1 MSDKFVITK
10 VLMSLPEDY
19 KHFISAWESAPD
31 DKQTYDNLVARL
43 LIEEERIKE
52 KGGPTP
58 STAFVAK
65 KVDKKSVECYK
76 CHRLGHYQSECRYN
90 NNNNFGNSK
99 DNRSDMKCYFCNKP
113 GHIKSQC
120 RFKKGKEK
128 ESNAFIV
135 NSVFDEQLQ
144 KSQWLVDSGASEH
157 MCCDYK
163 LFNSYLT
170 VKDKSVIVGNGTKI
184 NVKGCGQVALQVWNG
199 SEWIDTTIDNV
210 LHVPE
215 LKTNLFSVNCATSRG
230 YVIVMEENKCK
241 FYKQNK
247 VMAIAE
253 RRGSMY
259 YLDFRYFNA
268 YTANLADVCCDLS
281 EWHEKLAH
289 QNIVYVKDVLKKN
302 NINIKNA
309 NVQTCESCLKGKIHR
324 LPYPVSNNVTSR
336 VCEIIHADTCGP
348 MEKPSIGGSRYFV
361 VFKDEYSKYR
371 QVFFVK
377 TKDEI
382 KSCIKN
388 FISQAENETGNKI
401 KIFRSDNGTE
411 FINKEVREVF
421 QNKGIIHQ
429 TSVTFTPEQNGV
441 AERENRILVE
451 AARTMLY
458 AKDPIS
464 LWAESVNTAAYVINR
479 TGKSSIE
486 GKSPY
491 ELWSSKSY
499 DINNLKIFGTTVYV
513 HIPKE
518 KRHKWDAKGEKG
530 IMVGYGETTKGYRVY
545 FPQKSEVETKRDIVF
560 VNNSPVKPIQQC
572 ETINYIEDSVE
583 VPATVEVGAQVEDT
597 SAAGMSSSQSPT
609 MGSDD
614 SQRTMQS
621 DSEGSVYEPSDSDE
635 CGEVVRRDVDPK
647 NKRIRKQTVFY
658 NCNNVMLDNCEPK
671 TYREAMNSPDACKW
685 QEAIQRELKTLKN
698 NNTWSICDM
707 PDNEKVISSKWV
719 FKIKRNNSNIQ
730 YKARLVARGFEQN
743 DILNLNDVYAPVA
756 KLSTFRLFLA
766 IATKSKLYVYQM
778 DVTGAFLYGEIEENA
793 YISLPDGAYD
803 NDKNIVKLNKSL
815 YGLKK
820 SPKYWNEKFNS
831 IMIREGFKRSKC
843 DPCLYSKC
851 NDSEQIYVLLY
862 VDDML
867 MFGSNEEHISNLKS
881 MLNKE
886 FEMKD
891 LGLISEF
898 LGINVKQNLKTNV
911 TELCQKNYLENVLK
925 RFHMYD
931 CKPISTPMDQNFNCK
946 ELENDK
952 CKGNIENICREIVGC
967 LMYAASGTRPD
978 ICVAVSI
985 LSRYQDCASNMLLIN
1000 LKRVLRYIKH
1010 TLNYRLVYKCDDSN
1024 LVGFCDADWGGD
1036 LRDRKSTTGY
1046 CFMYSNCLISWCS
1059 KKQSTVSL
1067 SSAESEYVAMSM
1079 AGSEACWIANVLCDF
1094 NVSNVCPAIMHCDNQ
1109 AAITIANT
1117 NSVKRLK
1124 HIDIKYHYIRELIE
1138 NKKICIQYVTTRDQ
1152 IADMLTKSLN
1162 GNTLLKFVKLCG
1174 MNM

>member
-1 MSDKFVITK
+1 MQNQLKQLGENMSDKFVITK

-65 KVDKKSVECYK
+65 KVDKKSVKCYK

-99 DNRSDMKCYFCNKP
+99 DNRSDLKCYFCNKP

-157 MCCDYK
+157 MCCECK
-163 LFNSYLT
+163 LFNSYST

-230 YVIVMEENKCK
+230 YVIVTEENK
-241 FYKQNK
+241 
-247 VMAIAE
+247 
-253 RRGSMY
+253 
-259 YLDFRYFNA
+259 
-268 YTANLADVCCDLS
+268 
-281 EWHEKLAH
+281 W
-289 QNIVYVKDVLKKN
+289 
-302 NINIKNA
+302 
-309 NVQTCESCLKGKIHR
+309 KIHR

-371 QVFFVK
+371 RVFFVK

-458 AKDPIS
+458 AKDLPIS

-518 KRHKWDAKGEKG
+518 KDISGMPK
-530 IMVGYGETTKGYRVY
+530 
-545 FPQKSEVETKRDIVF
+545 KSEVETKRDIVF

-597 SAAGMSSSQSPT
+597 SAAGMSSPQSPT
-609 MGSDD
+609 MDGDD
-614 SQRTMQS
+614 SQ
-621 DSEGSVYEPSDSDE
+621 
-635 CGEVVRRDVDPK
+635 
-647 NKRIRKQTVFY
+647 
-658 NCNNVMLDNCEPK
+658 
-671 TYREAMNSPDACKW
+671 
-685 QEAIQRELKTLKN
+685 
-698 NNTWSICDM
+698 
-707 PDNEKVISSKWV
+707 
-719 FKIKRNNSNIQ
+719 
-730 YKARLVARGFEQN
+730 
-743 DILNLNDVYAPVA
+743 
-756 KLSTFRLFLA
+756 
-766 IATKSKLYVYQM
+766 
-778 DVTGAFLYGEIEENA
+778 
-793 YISLPDGAYD
+793 
-803 NDKNIVKLNKSL
+803 
-815 YGLKK
+815 
-820 SPKYWNEKFNS
+820 
-831 IMIREGFKRSKC
+831 
-843 DPCLYSKC
+843 
-851 NDSEQIYVLLY
+851 
-862 VDDML
+862 
-867 MFGSNEEHISNLKS
+867 H
-881 MLNKE
+881 
-886 FEMKD
+886 
-891 LGLISEF
+891 
-898 LGINVKQNLKTNV
+898 
-911 TELCQKNYLENVLK
+911 
-925 RFHMYD
+925 H
-931 CKPISTPMDQNFNCK
+931 
-946 ELENDK
+946 
-952 CKGNIENICREIVGC
+952 
-967 LMYAASGTRPD
+967 
-978 ICVAVSI
+978 
-985 LSRYQDCASNMLLIN
+985 
-1000 LKRVLRYIKH
+1000 
-1010 TLNYRLVYKCDDSN
+1010 
-1024 LVGFCDADWGGD
+1024 
-1036 LRDRKSTTGY
+1036 
-1046 CFMYSNCLISWCS
+1046 
-1059 KKQSTVSL
+1059 
-1067 SSAESEYVAMSM
+1067 AE
-1079 AGSEACWIANVLCDF
+1079 
-1094 NVSNVCPAIMHCDNQ
+1094 
-1109 AAITIANT
+1109 
-1117 NSVKRLK
+1117 
-1124 HIDIKYHYIRELIE
+1124 
-1138 NKKICIQYVTTRDQ
+1138 
-1152 IADMLTKSLN
+1152 
-1162 GNTLLKFVKLCG
+1162 
-1174 MNM
+1174 

>member
-1 MSDKFVITK
+1 MQNQLKQLGENMSDKFVITK

-43 LIEEERIKE
+43 LIEEERIKR
-52 KGGPTP
+52 KGQRRLRRCG
-58 STAFVAK
+58 
-65 KVDKKSVECYK
+65 KVDKKSVKCYK

-99 DNRSDMKCYFCNKP
+99 DNRSDLKCYFCNKP

-163 LFNSYLT
+163 LFNSYST

-230 YVIVMEENKCK
+230 YVIVTEENKCK

-268 YTANLADVCCDLS
+268 YTANLADVCCDLR
-281 EWHEKLAH
+281 
-289 QNIVYVKDVLKKN
+289 
-302 NINIKNA
+302 
-309 NVQTCESCLKGKIHR
+309 KIHR

-371 QVFFVK
+371 RVFFVK

-458 AKDPIS
+458 AKDLPIS
-464 LWAESVNTAAYVINR
+464 LWAESVNTAAY
-479 TGKSSIE
+479 
-486 GKSPY
+486 
-491 ELWSSKSY
+491 
-499 DINNLKIFGTTVYV
+499 
-513 HIPKE
+513 
-518 KRHKWDAKGEKG
+518 
-530 IMVGYGETTKGYRVY
+530 
-545 FPQKSEVETKRDIVF
+545 KSEVETKRDIVF

-597 SAAGMSSSQSPT
+597 SAAGMSSPQSPT
-609 MGSDD
+609 MDGDD
-614 SQRTMQS
+614 SQ
-621 DSEGSVYEPSDSDE
+621 
-635 CGEVVRRDVDPK
+635 
-647 NKRIRKQTVFY
+647 
-658 NCNNVMLDNCEPK
+658 
-671 TYREAMNSPDACKW
+671 
-685 QEAIQRELKTLKN
+685 
-698 NNTWSICDM
+698 
-707 PDNEKVISSKWV
+707 
-719 FKIKRNNSNIQ
+719 
-730 YKARLVARGFEQN
+730 
-743 DILNLNDVYAPVA
+743 
-756 KLSTFRLFLA
+756 
-766 IATKSKLYVYQM
+766 
-778 DVTGAFLYGEIEENA
+778 
-793 YISLPDGAYD
+793 
-803 NDKNIVKLNKSL
+803 
-815 YGLKK
+815 
-820 SPKYWNEKFNS
+820 
-831 IMIREGFKRSKC
+831 
-843 DPCLYSKC
+843 
-851 NDSEQIYVLLY
+851 
-862 VDDML
+862 
-867 MFGSNEEHISNLKS
+867 H
-881 MLNKE
+881 
-886 FEMKD
+886 
-891 LGLISEF
+891 
-898 LGINVKQNLKTNV
+898 
-911 TELCQKNYLENVLK
+911 
-925 RFHMYD
+925 H
-931 CKPISTPMDQNFNCK
+931 
-946 ELENDK
+946 
-952 CKGNIENICREIVGC
+952 
-967 LMYAASGTRPD
+967 
-978 ICVAVSI
+978 
-985 LSRYQDCASNMLLIN
+985 
-1000 LKRVLRYIKH
+1000 
-1010 TLNYRLVYKCDDSN
+1010 
-1024 LVGFCDADWGGD
+1024 
-1036 LRDRKSTTGY
+1036 
-1046 CFMYSNCLISWCS
+1046 
-1059 KKQSTVSL
+1059 
-1067 SSAESEYVAMSM
+1067 AE
-1079 AGSEACWIANVLCDF
+1079 
-1094 NVSNVCPAIMHCDNQ
+1094 
-1109 AAITIANT
+1109 
-1117 NSVKRLK
+1117 
-1124 HIDIKYHYIRELIE
+1124 
-1138 NKKICIQYVTTRDQ
+1138 
-1152 IADMLTKSLN
+1152 
-1162 GNTLLKFVKLCG
+1162 
-1174 MNM
+1174 

>member
-1 MSDKFVITK
+1 MDSTQGGSGQQNVMKLEGSRNWNVWKFQTSVLLRGQGLYKIVDGTTVKPEDDTQRSTWETQDARAQTLIVTRMTEEVMLHIISCDTAAAMWRDVCVLSKVHEMQNQLKQLGENMSDKFVITK

-52 KGGPTP
+52 KAGQR
-58 STAFVAK
+58 
-65 KVDKKSVECYK
+65 
-76 CHRLGHYQSECRYN
+76 RLR
-90 NNNNFGNSK
+90 
-99 DNRSDMKCYFCNKP
+99 
-113 GHIKSQC
+113 
-120 RFKKGKEK
+120 
-128 ESNAFIV
+128 
-135 NSVFDEQLQ
+135 L
-144 KSQWLVDSGASEH
+144 
-157 MCCDYK
+157 
-163 LFNSYLT
+163 
-170 VKDKSVIVGNGTKI
+170 GNGTKI

-230 YVIVMEENKCK
+230 YVIVTEENKCK

-268 YTANLADVCCDLS
+268 YTANLADVCCDLR
-281 EWHEKLAH
+281 EWHEKLVH

-371 QVFFVK
+371 RVFFVK

-458 AKDPIS
+458 AKDLPIS

-530 IMVGYGETTKGYRVY
+530 IMVGYGETIKGYRVY

-597 SAAGMSSSQSPT
+597 SAAGMSSPQSPT
-609 MGSDD
+609 MDGDD
-614 SQRTMQS
+614 SQ
-621 DSEGSVYEPSDSDE
+621 
-635 CGEVVRRDVDPK
+635 
-647 NKRIRKQTVFY
+647 
-658 NCNNVMLDNCEPK
+658 
-671 TYREAMNSPDACKW
+671 
-685 QEAIQRELKTLKN
+685 
-698 NNTWSICDM
+698 
-707 PDNEKVISSKWV
+707 
-719 FKIKRNNSNIQ
+719 
-730 YKARLVARGFEQN
+730 
-743 DILNLNDVYAPVA
+743 
-756 KLSTFRLFLA
+756 
-766 IATKSKLYVYQM
+766 
-778 DVTGAFLYGEIEENA
+778 
-793 YISLPDGAYD
+793 
-803 NDKNIVKLNKSL
+803 
-815 YGLKK
+815 
-820 SPKYWNEKFNS
+820 
-831 IMIREGFKRSKC
+831 
-843 DPCLYSKC
+843 
-851 NDSEQIYVLLY
+851 
-862 VDDML
+862 
-867 MFGSNEEHISNLKS
+867 H
-881 MLNKE
+881 
-886 FEMKD
+886 
-891 LGLISEF
+891 
-898 LGINVKQNLKTNV
+898 
-911 TELCQKNYLENVLK
+911 
-925 RFHMYD
+925 H
-931 CKPISTPMDQNFNCK
+931 
-946 ELENDK
+946 
-952 CKGNIENICREIVGC
+952 
-967 LMYAASGTRPD
+967 
-978 ICVAVSI
+978 
-985 LSRYQDCASNMLLIN
+985 
-1000 LKRVLRYIKH
+1000 
-1010 TLNYRLVYKCDDSN
+1010 
-1024 LVGFCDADWGGD
+1024 
-1036 LRDRKSTTGY
+1036 
-1046 CFMYSNCLISWCS
+1046 
-1059 KKQSTVSL
+1059 
-1067 SSAESEYVAMSM
+1067 AE
-1079 AGSEACWIANVLCDF
+1079 
-1094 NVSNVCPAIMHCDNQ
+1094 
-1109 AAITIANT
+1109 
-1117 NSVKRLK
+1117 
-1124 HIDIKYHYIRELIE
+1124 
-1138 NKKICIQYVTTRDQ
+1138 
-1152 IADMLTKSLN
+1152 
-1162 GNTLLKFVKLCG
+1162 
-1174 MNM
+1174 